1 VRLFCNR
8 PCLTLCFGALTDFS
22 AFPFAAADGPPRSAG
37 RSPSI
42 SRTTWAS
49 LTQPSVRHPW
59 DSPPDVLELTKRPS
73 PLSLGGDW
81 AANDWN
87 SQGSQSASCAALTGY
102 STCQGACLLNFAPH
116 HRLSLTRPGS
126 SVRQEPRRRLW
137 RGLLGDQLRP
147 ALQLMGGS
155 DSLISIFSSR
165 LLPLAC
171 PSLFISLFVASCSRS
186 VLFYPVGILLWTV
199 CSASAER
206 LHEAKGGQMR
216 SPLDRVTKV

>member
-1 VRLFCNR
+1 MGIFDTTFCASSVGTAAEGPR
-8 PCLTLCFGALTDFS
+8 TD
-22 AFPFAAADGPPRSAG
+22 
-37 RSPSI
+37 
-42 SRTTWAS
+42 
-49 LTQPSVRHPW
+49 
-59 DSPPDVLELTKRPS
+59 TKRPS

-147 ALQLMGGS
+147 ALQLMGALMTLGS
-155 DSLISIFSSR
+155 GPPHSSQSSR
-165 LLPLAC
+165 HVCSPLAC

-186 VLFYPVGILLWTV
+186 VLLYLVGILLWTV
-199 CSASAER
+199 CSASGER
-206 LHEAKGGQMR
+206 LHEAKGGQIR
-216 SPLDRVTKV
+216 SPLDRVTKISASLAEL

>member
-8 PCLTLCFGALTDFS
+8 PCLPLCFGALTDFS

-102 STCQGACLLNFAPH
+102 STCQGACLLTFAPH
-116 HRLSLTRPGS
+116 HRMSLTRPGS
-126 SVRQEPRRRLW
+126 SVRQKPRRRLW

-155 DSLISIFSSR
+155 DDARLRPPSLISIFSSR
-165 LLPLAC
+165 LLPSRLSLSLYLAVC
-171 PSLFISLFVASCSRS
+171 RVLLSFCFILSGR
-186 VLFYPVGILLWTV
+186 
-199 CSASAER
+199 
-206 LHEAKGGQMR
+206 
-216 SPLDRVTKV
+216 